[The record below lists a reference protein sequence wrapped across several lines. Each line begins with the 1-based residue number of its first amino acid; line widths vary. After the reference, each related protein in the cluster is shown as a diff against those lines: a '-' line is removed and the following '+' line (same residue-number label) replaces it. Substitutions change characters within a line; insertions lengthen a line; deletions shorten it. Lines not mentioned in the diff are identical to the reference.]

1 MFPVGMVNISDEASS
16 ERVCPA
22 TYILSALV
30 KTDRRVNISLA
41 SQMLNYSHSWEGD
54 NIVISR

>member
-1 MFPVGMVNISDEASS
+1 M
-16 ERVCPA
+16 ERGGNA
-22 TYILSALV
+22 GLS
-30 KTDRRVNISLA
+30 